1 MFSGREAKIIS
12 YATIRSPNANRIQ
25 VQPLSLSPPEHTQ
38 EQYGSLF
45 SDSDTSR
52 EHYYR
57 CRAIIFDTKYILIK
71 KEAQRTMKAK
81 GTLIIT
87 TTAKEKE
94 TQTNNHDHEEHLDN
108 SSTTL
113 FDGGQMSC

>member
-1 MFSGREAKIIS
+1 
-12 YATIRSPNANRIQ
+12 
-25 VQPLSLSPPEHTQ
+25 
-38 EQYGSLF
+38 
-45 SDSDTSR
+45 
-52 EHYYR
+52 
-57 CRAIIFDTKYILIK
+57 
-71 KEAQRTMKAK
+71 MKAK